1 MEIER
6 KFLVRSLP
14 DHLADYQMHMIE
26 QAYLNTDPVVRVRRE
41 DEDYYM
47 TYKGRGL
54 IAREEYNLPL
64 NEDAYAHLKA
74 KADGNVITKRRYLI
88 PLDGLTAELDVF
100 EGVFEGLRVVEVEF
114 ESIAQAEAFV
124 PPAWFGRDVSEERT
138 FQNSVLSSAAEDR
151 IDALIKAS
159 KKASKERDG
168 EGDE

>member
-14 DHLADYQMHMIE
+14 DRLADYQMRMIE

-64 NEDAYAHLKA
+64 NEDAYRHLKA

-88 PLDGLTAELDVF
+88 PLGGFTAELDVF
-100 EGVFEGLRVVEVEF
+100 EGVFEGLCVVEVEF
-114 ESIAQAEAFV
+114 ESMAQAEAFI

-151 IDALIKAS
+151 IAALIE
-159 KKASKERDG
+159 ASKEASKDQDG
-168 EGDE
+168 EGNE